1 MPKAYDDTL
10 SADAL
15 RMLER
20 ASAAERQRDY
30 RTARA
35 AYLRASELL
44 LQVAE
49 QGDEMQKRQR
59 LTQAQELV
67 RRAKALPGSAEH
79 LPNPAPP
86 KAPATAMQRPVQKA
100 NDDDKPAA
108 DWLVTE
114 RPKQRF
120 DDVAGLDDVKEQIR
134 LRLIYPFT
142 HPDEARK
149 YGVRAGGGLLMYGPP
164 GTGKTMIARAIAGEV
179 DAAFFAV
186 KPSEIMSKW
195 VGEAEQNIQL
205 LFETARQYPRA
216 VIFIDEV
223 ESLVPKRRESGST
236 VMQRVVPQILQE
248 LEGFGTTKGSSS
260 ALMFIGATNE
270 PWSLDPAVMRP
281 GRFDEKVY
289 VPLPDAAARR
299 RLIALSLRE
308 RPISP
313 TVDVLT
319 LTEALAGYSG
329 ADIVNI
335 CAKACALPFIES
347 VQTGIKRQVVMGD
360 FEAVLTKVHPSVPTS
375 ELAKYERFAREN

>member
-1 MPKAYDDTL
+1 MSNDSADFL
-10 SADAL
+10 NADAL
-15 RMLER
+15 RMLEQ
-20 ASAAERQRDY
+20 ASSAERRRDY
-30 RTARA
+30 RAART

-44 LQVAE
+44 LQAAE
-49 QGDEMQKRQR
+49 QGDAMHKRQR
-59 LTQAQELV
+59 LTQAQDLV
-67 RRAKALPGSAEH
+67 RRAKALPNSAEH
-79 LPNPAPP
+79 LPSPAPAKTSP
-86 KAPATAMQRPVQKA
+86 PMRQGPAQKV
-100 NDDDKPAA
+100 NDEDKPAA

-120 DDVAGLDDVKEQIR
+120 DDVAGLDEVKEQIR

-179 DAAFFAV
+179 DAVFFAV

-205 LFETARQYPRA
+205 LFETARQSPRA

-223 ESLVPKRRESGST
+223 EALVPKRRESGST
-236 VMQRVVPQILQE
+236 IMQRVVPQILQE
-248 LEGFGTTKGSSS
+248 LEGFGTSKAGSS

-289 VPLPDAAARR
+289 VPLPDTVARR
-299 RLIALSLRE
+299 RLIELSLRE
-308 RPISP
+308 RPIAP
-313 TVDVLT
+313 TVEMAA

-347 VQTGIKRQVVMGD
+347 VQTGVKRQVLMAD
-360 FEAVLTKVHPSVPTS
+360 FEAVLAKVRPSVLAS
-375 ELAKYERFAREN
+375 ELAKYERFAQQG